1 MTKVTIERT
10 RLEQVRVSLEESA
23 MEPDQ
28 FVRYGPRETD
38 ATDDLHGSVAGSR
51 PETRRLVE
59 SRRLK
64 GKTDA

>member
-10 RLEQVRVSLEESA
+10 RLEQIRVSLEVPA
-23 MEPDQ
+23 EPDQ
-28 FVRYGPRETD
+28 FVRYRPRETG
-38 ATDDLHGSVAGSR
+38 DLHGSVDESG

>member
-1 MTKVTIERT
+1 MAKVTIERT
-10 RLEQVRVSLEESA
+10 RVEQVRVSLEVPA

-28 FVRYGPRETD
+28 SVRYGPRETGEQ
-38 ATDDLHGSVAGSR
+38 HGSGVGSR

-59 SRRLK
+59 SRHLK